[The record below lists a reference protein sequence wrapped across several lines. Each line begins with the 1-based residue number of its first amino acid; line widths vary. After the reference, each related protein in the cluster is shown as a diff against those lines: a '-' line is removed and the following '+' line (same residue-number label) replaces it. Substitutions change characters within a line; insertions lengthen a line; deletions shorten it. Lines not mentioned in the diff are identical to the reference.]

1 MLKNVSILFF
11 VLILLT
17 TGGGILNKDE
27 EELVKE
33 KLESFNDDLGKYA
46 ISDIIRVVGESFLG
60 TEYVAGTLDSYDG
73 EEHLVIKISG
83 LDCVTFVE
91 NTLAMARVIQK
102 GKRDVESFKKELQEI
117 RYRGG
122 KIKGYTSR
130 LHYFSDWIFDNE
142 KKGIV
147 KDITKTIGGVPY
159 KKKIDFMS
167 THPDLYKQLSA
178 DEDNLEKIVEVESNL
193 NKRKHFYI
201 PKSEVDS
208 YYEKLKTGDI
218 IATTTNVKGL
228 DISHTGFV
236 YKSNGKTYFLHASIE
251 SKEIIVSGKEL
262 KGYLN
267 EHKKQTG
274 IMVARPLETEY
285 K

>member
-1 MLKNVSILFF
+1 MLKNIF
-11 VLILLT
+11 VLLLILILVVA
-17 TGGGILNKDE
+17 GNSALNKDE
-27 EELVKE
+27 EDLVKE
-33 KLESFNDDLGKYA
+33 KLESFDNDLEKYS
-46 ISDIIRVVGESFLG
+46 ISDIIRAVGESFLG
-60 TEYVAGTLDSYDG
+60 TEYVAGTLDSYSG

-102 GKRDVESFKKELQEI
+102 GKRDIQSFKKELQEI

-122 KIKGYTSR
+122 KINGYPSR

-147 KDITKTIGGVPY
+147 KDITKIIGGVPY

-167 THPDLYKQLSA
+167 THPHLYNQLIT
-178 DEDNLEKIVEVESNL
+178 DEGNLEEIIEVENNI
-193 NKRKHFYI
+193 NKRKLYYI

-208 YYEKLKTGDI
+208 YYESLKTGDI

-236 YKSNGKTYFLHASIE
+236 YKKNGKTYFLHASIE
-251 SKEIIVSGKEL
+251 SKEIIISGKEL

-267 EHKKQTG
+267 DHKKQTG
-274 IMVARPLETEY
+274 IMVARPLETE
-285 K
+285 

>member
-1 MLKNVSILFF
+1 MLKNISILL
-11 VLILLT
+11 LILILIAAW
-17 TGGGILNKDE
+17 GNALNKDE

-33 KLESFNDDLGKYA
+33 KLESFDDDLGKYRIA
-46 ISDIIRVVGESFLG
+46 DVIKTVGESFLG
-60 TEYVAGTLDSYDG
+60 TEYVAGTLDSYEGD
-73 EEHLVIKISG
+73 EHLVIRISG

-91 NTLAMARVIQK
+91 NTLAMARIIQK
-102 GKRDVESFKKELQEI
+102 GKRDVSSFKKELQEI

-122 KIKGYTSR
+122 KINGYSSR

-142 KKGIV
+142 DKGIV

-167 THPDLYKQLSA
+167 THPDLYKQLTTDKA
-178 DEDNLEKIVEVESNL
+178 NLEKIVEVENAI
-193 NKRKHFYI
+193 NKRKHYYI

-208 YYEKLKTGDI
+208 YYESLRTGDI
-218 IATTTNVKGL
+218 IGITTNVKGL

-251 SKEIIVSGKEL
+251 SKEIIVSSKEL
-262 KGYLN
+262 KGYLSD
-267 EHKKQTG
+267 HKKQSG
-274 IMVARPLETEY
+274 IMVVRPLETEY

>member
-1 MLKNVSILFF
+1 MIKNIL
-11 VLILLT
+11 VLLLILILMIAVT
-17 TGGGILNKDE
+17 NALNKDE

-33 KLESFNDDLGKYA
+33 KLESFDNDLGEYS
-46 ISDIIRVVGESFLG
+46 ISDIIKVVGESFLG

-102 GKRDVESFKKELQEI
+102 GKRDVQSFKKELQEI

-122 KIKGYTSR
+122 KINGYTSR

-147 KDITKTIGGVPY
+147 KDITKAIGGVPY

-167 THPDLYKQLSA
+167 THPELYKQLMS
-178 DEDNLEKIVEVESNL
+178 DENNLSEINEVENKI
-193 NKRKHFYI
+193 NKRKLYYI

-208 YYEKLKTGDI
+208 YYESLKTGDI

-236 YKSNGKTYFLHASIE
+236 YKQNGKTYFLHASIE
-251 SKEIIVSGKEL
+251 SKKIIVSGKEL

-267 EHKKQTG
+267 EHKKQIG
-274 IMVARPLETEY
+274 IMVARPQETE
-285 K
+285 